1 MTTEQ
6 QPPEPQE
13 HRRSRW
19 WPFDGVPRIGRYQ
32 LEEPTETD
40 GSGAEAGLG
49 PTDPSEAPGNGS
61 VIEGEVVTDD
71 QRAARELEQKREQAV
86 AERLP
91 LPPTFRQEL
100 RMQLA
105 DFAER
110 AHQKRLNPSG
120 PEMLGS
126 GGGITEAVVRAMAE
140 VIPPQ
145 NLPGAARSEED
156 RADLLL
162 GALAATDPKRV
173 AEAGHVSFVTLR
185 GRLMLDVSTAAIDG
199 ESLVTRFVRLPN
211 RSESPDRDAAGQD
224 AAGQDAAG
232 QNVAGQNA
240 AGRDAAGQDAAG
252 DNAAGDNAAGDNAA
266 GDNAAGD
273 NAAGD
278 NAAGD
283 KAAGQDAADQNAP
296 NQEPAG
302 SRDDPERPAR
312 YAAVICGPAA
322 VIAGGRPFL
331 GMDALTTYAR
341 RQAFRSVSDDT
352 GPHGARSGM
361 RAAHGIEIVVLL
373 DPSLGGG
380 VWVDVDPATGLP
392 AAVMS
397 IAVRSAGFRFTP
409 LTAA

>member
-6 QPPEPQE
+6 LPPGPQE

-19 WPFDGVPRIGRYQ
+19 WPFDGVPHIGRLQ
-32 LEEPTETD
+32 PAELAETD
-40 GSGAEAGLG
+40 DGGVVAGLG
-49 PTDPSEAPGNGS
+49 PADLAESPGNGS

-71 QRAARELEQKREQAV
+71 QRAARELAQKREQAV

-100 RMQLA
+100 RNQLA

-110 AHQKRLNPSG
+110 AHQKRLNPAG

-140 VIPPQ
+140 AIPAQ
-145 NLPGAARSEED
+145 NLPGPDRNEED

-162 GALAATDPKRV
+162 GALAATDPKQV

-199 ESLVTRFVRLPN
+199 ESLSTRFVRLPN
-211 RSESPDRDAAGQD
+211 RSGPSDAGDLSEADPDAAG
-224 AAGQDAAG
+224 
-232 QNVAGQNA
+232 
-240 AGRDAAGQDAAG
+240 
-252 DNAAGDNAAGDNAA
+252 
-266 GDNAAGD
+266 
-273 NAAGD
+273 
-278 NAAGD
+278 
-283 KAAGQDAADQNAP
+283 P
-296 NQEPAG
+296 P
-302 SRDDPERPAR
+302 DDREWPAR

-352 GPHGARSGM
+352 GPRGAGSAM
-361 RAAHGIEIVVLL
+361 RAAHNIEIVVLL

-392 AAVMS
+392 AAAMS

>member
-1 MTTEQ
+1 MTIEQ
-6 QPPEPQE
+6 LPPEPQE

-19 WPFDGVPRIGRYQ
+19 WPFDGVPRIGRWQ
-32 LEEPTETD
+32 PEELAETD
-40 GSGAEAGLG
+40 GGGAVAGLG
-49 PTDPSEAPGNGS
+49 PADLVESPGNGS

-71 QRAARELEQKREQAV
+71 QRAARELAQKREQAV

-100 RMQLA
+100 RNQLA

-110 AHQKRLNPSG
+110 AHQKRLNPAG

-140 VIPPQ
+140 AIPAQ
-145 NLPGAARSEED
+145 NLPGPDRNEED

-162 GALAATDPKRV
+162 GALAATDPKQV

-199 ESLVTRFVRLPN
+199 ESLSTQFVRLPN
-211 RSESPDRDAAGQD
+211 RSGPPDAGDRSEADQD
-224 AAGQDAAG
+224 AAGPTDD
-232 QNVAGQNA
+232 
-240 AGRDAAGQDAAG
+240 RDW
-252 DNAAGDNAAGDNAA
+252 
-266 GDNAAGD
+266 
-273 NAAGD
+273 
-278 NAAGD
+278 
-283 KAAGQDAADQNAP
+283 
-296 NQEPAG
+296 
-302 SRDDPERPAR
+302 PAR

-341 RQAFRSVSDDT
+341 RQAFRSVSDDA
-352 GPHGARSGM
+352 GPQGAGSAM
-361 RAAHGIEIVVLL
+361 RAAHNIEIVVLL

-380 VWVDVDPATGLP
+380 VWVDVDPATGQP
-392 AAVMS
+392 AAAMS

>member
-1 MTTEQ
+1 MTIEQ
-6 QPPEPQE
+6 LPPKPQE

-19 WPFDGVPRIGRYQ
+19 WPFDGVPRIGRLQ
-32 LEEPTETD
+32 LEELAETD
-40 GSGAEAGLG
+40 GGAVAELG
-49 PTDPSEAPGNGS
+49 PAESAESPGNGS

-71 QRAARELEQKREQAV
+71 QRAARELAQKREQAV

-100 RMQLA
+100 RNQLA

-110 AHQKRLNPSG
+110 AHQKRLNPAG

-140 VIPPQ
+140 AIPAQ
-145 NLPGAARSEED
+145 NLPGPDRTEED

-162 GALAATDPKRV
+162 GALAATDPKQV

-199 ESLVTRFVRLPN
+199 ESLSTRFVRLPN
-211 RSESPDRDAAGQD
+211 RSEPPDADDQREADQD
-224 AAGQDAAG
+224 AAGPP
-232 QNVAGQNA
+232 
-240 AGRDAAGQDAAG
+240 
-252 DNAAGDNAAGDNAA
+252 
-266 GDNAAGD
+266 
-273 NAAGD
+273 
-278 NAAGD
+278 
-283 KAAGQDAADQNAP
+283 ADR
-296 NQEPAG
+296 EW
-302 SRDDPERPAR
+302 PAR

-341 RQAFRSVSDDT
+341 RQAFRSVSDDS
-352 GPHGARSGM
+352 GPQGARSGM
-361 RAAHGIEIVVLL
+361 RAAHSIEIVVLL

-392 AAVMS
+392 AAAMS

>member
-6 QPPEPQE
+6 LPPEPQE

-19 WPFDGVPRIGRYQ
+19 WPFDGVPRIGRLQ
-32 LEEPTETD
+32 PWELAETD
-40 GSGAEAGLG
+40 GDGAVAGLE
-49 PTDPSEAPGNGS
+49 PTGLAESPGNGS

-71 QRAARELEQKREQAV
+71 QRAARELAQKREQAV

-110 AHQKRLNPSG
+110 AHQSRLKPGG

-126 GGGITEAVVRAMAE
+126 GGGITEAVVQAMAE
-140 VIPPQ
+140 VLPAQ
-145 NLPGAARSEED
+145 NLTGPAGSEED

-162 GALAATDPKRV
+162 GALAATDPKQV
-173 AEAGHVSFVTLR
+173 AEAGHVSFITLR
-185 GRLMLDVSTAAIDG
+185 GRLMLDVSTAPIDG
-199 ESLVTRFVRLPN
+199 EAPTTRFVRLPN
-211 RSESPDRDAAGQD
+211 RAEPPGHS
-224 AAGQDAAG
+224 AAG
-232 QNVAGQNA
+232 QNGAGQN
-240 AGRDAAGQDAAG
+240 GAGQNG
-252 DNAAGDNAAGDNAA
+252 
-266 GDNAAGD
+266 
-273 NAAGD
+273 
-278 NAAGD
+278 
-283 KAAGQDAADQNAP
+283 AGQNGAGQNGAGQNGAGQNGADQETAR
-296 NQEPAG
+296 
-302 SRDDPERPAR
+302 SRDDRERPAR

-322 VIAGGRPFL
+322 VIAEGRPFL

-341 RQAFRSVSDDT
+341 RQAFSSDDAS
-352 GPHGARSGM
+352 PEGARSRM

-373 DPSLGGG
+373 DPSLDGG

-392 AAVMS
+392 AAAMS

>member
-6 QPPEPQE
+6 LPPEPQE

-19 WPFDGVPRIGRYQ
+19 WPFDGVPRIGRWQ
-32 LEEPTETD
+32 PEEPAETD
-40 GSGAEAGLG
+40 DGGAVAGLR
-49 PTDPSEAPGNGS
+49 PADPAEPPANGS
-61 VIEGEVVTDD
+61 VLEGEVVTDD
-71 QRAARELEQKREQAV
+71 QRAARELAQKREQAV

-110 AHQKRLNPSG
+110 AHQKRLNPAS

-140 VIPPQ
+140 VIPEQ
-145 NLPGAARSEED
+145 NLPGPDRSEQD

-199 ESLVTRFVRLPN
+199 ESLSTRFVRLPN
-211 RSESPDRDAAGQD
+211 RSEPPDQD
-224 AAGQDAAG
+224 AAGQDAG
-232 QNVAGQNA
+232 DENA
-240 AGRDAAGQDAAG
+240 ADE
-252 DNAAGDNAAGDNAA
+252 
-266 GDNAAGD
+266 
-273 NAAGD
+273 
-278 NAAGD
+278 
-283 KAAGQDAADQNAP
+283 K
-296 NQEPAG
+296 PAE
-302 SRDDPERPAR
+302 SPDDGEWPAR

-341 RQAFRSVSDDT
+341 RQAFHSVSDET
-352 GPHGARSGM
+352 GPQGARSGM
-361 RAAHGIEIVVLL
+361 RAAHAIEIVVLL

-392 AAVMS
+392 AAAMS

>member
-1 MTTEQ
+1 MTIEQ

-19 WPFDGVPRIGRYQ
+19 WPFDGVPRMGRWQ
-32 LEEPTETD
+32 AEELPEID
-40 GSGAEAGLG
+40 GAG
-49 PTDPSEAPGNGS
+49 DVSPGNGS

-71 QRAARELEQKREQAV
+71 QRAARELAQKREQAV

-100 RMQLA
+100 RNQLA

-110 AHQKRLNPSG
+110 AHQSRLKPGG

-126 GGGITEAVVRAMAE
+126 GGGITEAVVQAMAE
-140 VIPPQ
+140 V
-145 NLPGAARSEED
+145 LPAQKLTGPAGSEED

-162 GALAATDPKRV
+162 GALAATDPKPV

-185 GRLMLDVSTAAIDG
+185 GRLMLDVSTAPIDG
-199 ESLVTRFVRLPN
+199 ESPSTRFVRLPN
-211 RSESPDRDAAGQD
+211 RSERPGQD
-224 AAGQDAAG
+224 AAWPDAD
-232 QNVAGQNA
+232 
-240 AGRDAAGQDAAG
+240 GRDGDDQDS
-252 DNAAGDNAAGDNAA
+252 
-266 GDNAAGD
+266 
-273 NAAGD
+273 
-278 NAAGD
+278 
-283 KAAGQDAADQNAP
+283 
-296 NQEPAG
+296 AG
-302 SRDDPERPAR
+302 SPHDRDRPAR

-322 VIAGGRPFL
+322 VIAEGRPFL

-341 RQAFRSVSDDT
+341 REAFRSDDAS
-352 GPHGARSGM
+352 PEAARNRM

-373 DPSLGGG
+373 DPSLDGG

-392 AAVMS
+392 AAAMS

-409 LTAA
+409 LSAA

>member
-1 MTTEQ
+1 MTIEQ
-6 QPPEPQE
+6 LPPEAQE
-13 HRRSRW
+13 PRRSRW
-19 WPFDGVPRIGRYQ
+19 WPFDGVPRIGRWQ
-32 LEEPTETD
+32 PEELAETD
-40 GSGAEAGLG
+40 GDGAVAGLG
-49 PTDPSEAPGNGS
+49 PADPAESAGNGS

-71 QRAARELEQKREQAV
+71 QRAARELAQRREQAV

-91 LPPTFRQEL
+91 LPPMFRQEL
-100 RMQLA
+100 RNQLA

-110 AHQKRLNPSG
+110 AHQKRLNPAG

-140 VIPPQ
+140 AIPDQ
-145 NLPGAARSEED
+145 NLPGPDRSEED

-162 GALAATDPKRV
+162 GALAATDPKQV

-199 ESLVTRFVRLPN
+199 ESLTTRFVRLPN
-211 RSESPDRDAAGQD
+211 RSPAPVAADQRQADQD
-224 AAGQDAAG
+224 AAGPPDDA
-232 QNVAGQNA
+232 
-240 AGRDAAGQDAAG
+240 DW
-252 DNAAGDNAAGDNAA
+252 
-266 GDNAAGD
+266 
-273 NAAGD
+273 
-278 NAAGD
+278 
-283 KAAGQDAADQNAP
+283 
-296 NQEPAG
+296 
-302 SRDDPERPAR
+302 PAR

-341 RQAFRSVSDDT
+341 RQAFRSVGDDT
-352 GPHGARSGM
+352 GPQGARSGM

-392 AAVMS
+392 AAAMS

>member
-6 QPPEPQE
+6 LPPEPQE

-19 WPFDGVPRIGRYQ
+19 WPFDGIPRIGRLQ
-32 LEEPTETD
+32 HWELAETD
-40 GSGAEAGLG
+40 GDGAVAGLR
-49 PTDPSEAPGNGS
+49 PADAAEAPGNGS

-71 QRAARELEQKREQAV
+71 QRAARELAQKREQAV

-110 AHQKRLNPSG
+110 AHQSRLKPGG

-126 GGGITEAVVRAMAE
+126 GGGITEAVVQAMAE
-140 VIPPQ
+140 A
-145 NLPGAARSEED
+145 LPAQKLTGPAGSQED

-162 GALAATDPKRV
+162 GALAATDPKQV
-173 AEAGHVSFVTLR
+173 GEAGHVSFITQR
-185 GRLMLDVSTAAIDG
+185 GRLMLDVSTAPLDG
-199 ESLVTRFVRLPN
+199 ESPSTRFVRLPN
-211 RSESPDRDAAGQD
+211 RAEPPGQD
-224 AAGQDAAG
+224 AAGQDAAS
-232 QNVAGQNA
+232 QNG
-240 AGRDAAGQDAAG
+240 
-252 DNAAGDNAAGDNAA
+252 
-266 GDNAAGD
+266 
-273 NAAGD
+273 
-278 NAAGD
+278 
-283 KAAGQDAADQNAP
+283 ADQNAAD
-296 NQEPAG
+296 QMTAG
-302 SRDDPERPAR
+302 SRDDRERPAR

-322 VIAGGRPFL
+322 VIAEGRPFL

-341 RQAFRSVSDDT
+341 RQAFSSDDAS
-352 GPHGARSGM
+352 PEAARSRM

-373 DPSLGGG
+373 DPSLDGG
-380 VWVDVDPATGLP
+380 VWVDVDPETGLP
-392 AAVMS
+392 AAAMS

>member
-1 MTTEQ
+1 MTTEHV
-6 QPPEPQE
+6 PPEPQE

-19 WPFDGVPRIGRYQ
+19 WPFDGVPRIGRLQ
-32 LEEPTETD
+32 PGELAEID
-40 GSGAEAGLG
+40 GGAEAGLA
-49 PTDPSEAPGNGS
+49 PADLAESPGNGS
-61 VIEGEVVTDD
+61 VIEGGVVTDD
-71 QRAARELEQKREQAV
+71 QRAARELAQKREQAV

-100 RMQLA
+100 RNQLA

-110 AHQKRLNPSG
+110 AHQKRLNPAG
-120 PEMLGS
+120 PELLGS

-140 VIPPQ
+140 AIPVQ
-145 NLPGAARSEED
+145 HLPGPDRSEED

-162 GALAATDPKRV
+162 GALAATDPKPV
-173 AEAGHVSFVTLR
+173 GEAGHVSFVTLR

-199 ESLVTRFVRLPN
+199 ESLSTRFVRLPD
-211 RSESPDRDAAGQD
+211 RSEPPGQD
-224 AAGQDAAG
+224 AAGQDASD
-232 QNVAGQNA
+232 QNG
-240 AGRDAAGQDAAG
+240 AGQDAAG
-252 DNAAGDNAAGDNAA
+252 SPED
-266 GDNAAGD
+266 
-273 NAAGD
+273 
-278 NAAGD
+278 
-283 KAAGQDAADQNAP
+283 
-296 NQEPAG
+296 
-302 SRDDPERPAR
+302 RERPAR

-341 RQAFRSVSDDT
+341 RQAFRGAGDDV
-352 GPHGARSGM
+352 GPQAARSGM
-361 RAAHGIEIVVLL
+361 LAAHGIEIVVLL

-392 AAVMS
+392 AAAMS

>member
-6 QPPEPQE
+6 LPPEPQE

-19 WPFDGVPRIGRYQ
+19 WPFDGVPRIGRWQ
-32 LEEPTETD
+32 PEELAETD
-40 GSGAEAGLG
+40 GSGVLAGLG
-49 PTDPSEAPGNGS
+49 PAELAESPGNGS

-71 QRAARELEQKREQAV
+71 QRAARELAQKREQAV

-100 RMQLA
+100 RNQLA

-110 AHQKRLNPSG
+110 AHQKRLNPEG

-126 GGGITEAVVRAMAE
+126 GGGITEVVVRAMAE
-140 VIPPQ
+140 AIPAQ
-145 NLPGAARSEED
+145 NLPGPDRNEED

-162 GALAATDPKRV
+162 GALAATDPKQV
-173 AEAGHVSFVTLR
+173 AEAGHVSFITLR

-199 ESLVTRFVRLPN
+199 ESLSTRFVRLPN
-211 RSESPDRDAAGQD
+211 RSEPPDSGSQGEADDDAAGPPD
-224 AAGQDAAG
+224 E
-232 QNVAGQNA
+232 
-240 AGRDAAGQDAAG
+240 RDW
-252 DNAAGDNAAGDNAA
+252 
-266 GDNAAGD
+266 
-273 NAAGD
+273 
-278 NAAGD
+278 
-283 KAAGQDAADQNAP
+283 
-296 NQEPAG
+296 
-302 SRDDPERPAR
+302 PAR
-312 YAAVICGPAA
+312 YAAVICGSAA

-341 RQAFRSVSDDT
+341 RQAFRSVSEDT
-352 GPHGARSGM
+352 SPQGARSGM
-361 RAAHGIEIVVLL
+361 RAAHSIEIVVLL

-392 AAVMS
+392 AAAMR

-409 LTAA
+409 LSAA

>member
-6 QPPEPQE
+6 LPPEAQE

-19 WPFDGVPRIGRYQ
+19 WPFDGMPRIGRLQ
-32 LEEPTETD
+32 PGELAEID
-40 GSGAEAGLG
+40 GGAEAGQV
-49 PTDPSEAPGNGS
+49 PVEVTESPGNGS

-71 QRAARELEQKREQAV
+71 QRAARELAQKREQAV

-100 RMQLA
+100 RDQLA

-110 AHQKRLNPSG
+110 AHQKRLNPAG

-140 VIPPQ
+140 AIPAQ
-145 NLPGAARSEED
+145 HLPGPDRTDED

-173 AEAGHVSFVTLR
+173 SEAGHVSFVTLR

-199 ESLVTRFVRLPN
+199 ESLSTRFIRLPN
-211 RSESPDRDAAGQD
+211 RSEPPSQDGARQD
-224 AAGQDAAG
+224 AGD
-232 QNVAGQNA
+232 QNGT
-240 AGRDAAGQDAAG
+240 DL
-252 DNAAGDNAAGDNAA
+252 
-266 GDNAAGD
+266 
-273 NAAGD
+273 
-278 NAAGD
+278 
-283 KAAGQDAADQNAP
+283 KAAGPADD
-296 NQEPAG
+296 
-302 SRDDPERPAR
+302 RDRPAR

-341 RQAFRSVSDDT
+341 RQAFRRADDDA
-352 GPHGARSGM
+352 GPQAARSGM
-361 RAAHGIEIVVLL
+361 LAAHGIEIVVLL

-392 AAVMS
+392 AAAMS

>member
-19 WPFDGVPRIGRYQ
+19 WPFDGVQRIGRWQ
-32 LEEPTETD
+32 PEELTEIDDGGAVD
-40 GSGAEAGLG
+40 GSAPAHSAESPA
-49 PTDPSEAPGNGS
+49 NGS

-71 QRAARELEQKREQAV
+71 QRAARELAQKREQAV

-91 LPPTFRQEL
+91 LPPTFRLEL
-100 RMQLA
+100 RNQLA

-110 AHQKRLNPSG
+110 AHQKRLNPSS

-126 GGGITEAVVRAMAE
+126 GGGITEAVVWAMAE
-140 VIPPQ
+140 AIPAQ
-145 NLPGAARSEED
+145 NLPGPDRSDED

-162 GALAATDPKRV
+162 GALAETDPEPV

-185 GRLMLDVSTAAIDG
+185 GRLMLDVSTADIDG
-199 ESLVTRFVRLPN
+199 ESLSTRFVRLPN
-211 RSESPDRDAAGQD
+211 RSERSNEDAAGPDARDLGADDQGKD
-224 AAGQDAAG
+224 GQGGDDQGAEDQQAAGS
-232 QNVAGQNA
+232 
-240 AGRDAAGQDAAG
+240 
-252 DNAAGDNAAGDNAA
+252 
-266 GDNAAGD
+266 
-273 NAAGD
+273 
-278 NAAGD
+278 
-283 KAAGQDAADQNAP
+283 P
-296 NQEPAG
+296 
-302 SRDDPERPAR
+302 DDRERPAR

-341 RQAFRSVSDDT
+341 RQAFRSVGDNTS
-352 GPHGARSGM
+352 PQAARSGM
-361 RAAHGIEIVVLL
+361 RAAHNIEIVVLL

-392 AAVMS
+392 AATMS
-397 IAVRSAGFRFTP
+397 IAVRSAGGFRFTP
-409 LTAA
+409 LAAA

>member
-6 QPPEPQE
+6 LPPEPHE

-19 WPFDGVPRIGRYQ
+19 WPFDGVPRIGLWQ
-32 LEEPTETD
+32 PEELTETD
-40 GSGAEAGLG
+40 GTPEQADPAEV
-49 PTDPSEAPGNGS
+49 PGNGS

-71 QRAARELEQKREQAV
+71 QRAARELAQKREQAV

-110 AHQKRLNPSG
+110 AHQKRLNPGG

-140 VIPPQ
+140 AIPAQ
-145 NLPGAARSEED
+145 HLPGPARSEED

-162 GALAATDPKRV
+162 GALAATDPKQV

-199 ESLVTRFVRLPN
+199 ESLTTRFVRLPN
-211 RSESPDRDAAGQD
+211 RPERPDRDPGDQD
-224 AAGQDAAG
+224 ATDQDGADQDGADQHGADGNGADGNGADRNGTGQNGAG
-232 QNVAGQNA
+232 QNGAGQNA
-240 AGRDAAGQDAAG
+240 A
-252 DNAAGDNAAGDNAA
+252 
-266 GDNAAGD
+266 
-273 NAAGD
+273 
-278 NAAGD
+278 
-283 KAAGQDAADQNAP
+283 
-296 NQEPAG
+296 E
-302 SRDDPERPAR
+302 SRDDRERPAR

-341 RQAFRSVSDDT
+341 RQAFSSVGDDT
-352 GPHGARSGM
+352 GPEAARSGM

-380 VWVDVDPATGLP
+380 VWVDVDPATGVP
-392 AAVMS
+392 RAAMS
-397 IAVRSAGFRFTP
+397 IAVRPAGFRFTP

>member
-1 MTTEQ
+1 MTIEQ
-6 QPPEPQE
+6 LPPEPQE
-13 HRRSRW
+13 PRRSRW
-19 WPFDGVPRIGRYQ
+19 WPFDGVPRIGRWQ
-32 LEEPTETD
+32 PEEPAETD
-40 GSGAEAGLG
+40 GDGAVAWLG
-49 PTDPSEAPGNGS
+49 PADPAESAGNGS

-71 QRAARELEQKREQAV
+71 QRAARELAQKREQDV

-91 LPPTFRQEL
+91 LPPTFRLEL
-100 RMQLA
+100 RNQLA

-110 AHQKRLNPSG
+110 AHQKRLNPAG

-140 VIPPQ
+140 AIPGQ
-145 NLPGAARSEED
+145 NLPGPDRSEED

-162 GALAATDPKRV
+162 GALAATDPKQV

-199 ESLVTRFVRLPN
+199 ESLTTRFVRLPN
-211 RSESPDRDAAGQD
+211 RSPAPDADDQSPASQD
-224 AAGQDAAG
+224 AAG
-232 QNVAGQNA
+232 
-240 AGRDAAGQDAAG
+240 
-252 DNAAGDNAAGDNAA
+252 
-266 GDNAAGD
+266 
-273 NAAGD
+273 
-278 NAAGD
+278 
-283 KAAGQDAADQNAP
+283 P
-296 NQEPAG
+296 P
-302 SRDDPERPAR
+302 DDPEWPVR

-352 GPHGARSGM
+352 GPQGARSGM
-361 RAAHGIEIVVLL
+361 RAAHSIEIVVLL

-392 AAVMS
+392 AAAMS

>member
-1 MTTEQ
+1 MTIE
-6 QPPEPQE
+6 QPPPEAQE

-19 WPFDGVPRIGRYQ
+19 WPFDGVPRIGRLQ
-32 LEEPTETD
+32 PAELMEIND
-40 GSGAEAGLG
+40 GAMAALGSPDLSG
-49 PTDPSEAPGNGS
+49 TPGNGS

-71 QRAARELEQKREQAV
+71 QRAARELAQKREQAV

-91 LPPTFRQEL
+91 LPPAFRQEL

-110 AHQKRLNPSG
+110 AHQKRLNPEG
-120 PEMLGS
+120 PDMLGS

-140 VIPPQ
+140 VIPAQ
-145 NLPGAARSEED
+145 NLPGPARSEED

-162 GALAATDPKRV
+162 GALAATDPERV

-199 ESLVTRFVRLPN
+199 ESLSTRFIRLPN
-211 RSESPDRDAAGQD
+211 RSEPPGQD
-224 AAGQDAAG
+224 AAGE
-232 QNVAGQNA
+232 
-240 AGRDAAGQDAAG
+240 
-252 DNAAGDNAAGDNAA
+252 
-266 GDNAAGD
+266 
-273 NAAGD
+273 
-278 NAAGD
+278 
-283 KAAGQDAADQNAP
+283 DAADQNAADQ
-296 NQEPAG
+296 NAADQNAADQNAADQEATE
-302 SRDDPERPAR
+302 SRDDREWPAR

-341 RQAFRSVSDDT
+341 RQAFSTVSDDT
-352 GPHGARSGM
+352 GAQAARSGM

-392 AAVMS
+392 AAAMS

-409 LTAA
+409 LSAA

>member
-1 MTTEQ
+1 
-6 QPPEPQE
+6 
-13 HRRSRW
+13 
-19 WPFDGVPRIGRYQ
+19 
-32 LEEPTETD
+32 
-40 GSGAEAGLG
+40 
-49 PTDPSEAPGNGS
+49 
-61 VIEGEVVTDD
+61 
-71 QRAARELEQKREQAV
+71 
-86 AERLP
+86 
-91 LPPTFRQEL
+91 
-100 RMQLA
+100 MQLA

-211 RSESPDRDAAGQD
+211 RSESPD
-224 AAGQDAAG
+224 
-232 QNVAGQNA
+232 
-240 AGRDAAGQDAAG
+240 QDAAG
-252 DNAAGDNAAGDNAA
+252 DNAAGDS
-266 GDNAAGD
+266 
-273 NAAGD
+273 
-278 NAAGD
+278 AAGD